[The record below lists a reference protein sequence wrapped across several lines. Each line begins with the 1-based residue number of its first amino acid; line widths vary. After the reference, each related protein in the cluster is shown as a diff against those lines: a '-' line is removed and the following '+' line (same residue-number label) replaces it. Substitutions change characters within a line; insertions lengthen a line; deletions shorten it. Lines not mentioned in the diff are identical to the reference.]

1 MSTASAMARL
11 DAAINRFDETLIE
24 RLRREKAAMER
35 QDAEQR
41 RADAEQARADSERRR
56 EYQERYDPAFAAFGV
71 GTPQAVAD
79 ESPGRYRRRLFESLQ
94 RKLPDSNEWS
104 DVRAD
109 DIPAS
114 ARANIEALVIAA
126 AKAEGARPS
135 EANLPPSGEMISRT
149 RIDDM
154 NQRMTEWFG
163 RESFIKSLGRPGR
176 PVERIVDR
184 RSNSVIWG
192 KPLSQAR

>member
-56 EYQERYDPAFAAFGV
+56 EYQARYDEAFQAFGV
-71 GTPQAVAD
+71 QTPAPVDD

-94 RKLPDSNEWS
+94 RKLPDSNEWAS
-104 DVRAD
+104 TRAD

-114 ARANIEALVIAA
+114 ARSNIEALIIEA
-126 AKAEGARPS
+126 AKSEGLRPS
-135 EANLPPSGEMISRT
+135 AANLPRDGMVSRT
-149 RIDDM
+149 RVDDM
-154 NQRMTEWFG
+154 NGKSIEWFG
-163 RESFIKSLGRPGR
+163 RESFIKSMGRPGR
-176 PVERIVDR
+176 PVLRIIDR
-184 RSNSVIWG
+184 KSGNAIWG
-192 KPLSQAR
+192 RPF